1 MKQEMITGTVGTA
14 LGIIGTATQT
24 EQVLRI
30 VSLVMTIIGALIT
43 YVALPLLA
51 WYKKSKAD
59 GKITADEVKEGV
71 EIIKDG
77 TEKVQDEVNKNNEK

>member
-1 MKQEMITGTVGTA
+1 MKQEMITGSIGTA

-30 VSLVMTIIGALIT
+30 VSLVITIIGALIT

-51 WYKKSKAD
+51 WYKKAKKD

-77 TEKVQDEVNKNNEK
+77 TEKVQDEVDKHNEK